1 MSQTKELFI
10 KDGIQIDKG
19 AVLTQDFILKNR
31 KVIEQWLDLFLQ
43 YPDLYIDLIT
53 PSYSSFQLFFYQREL
68 LRVFMRY
75 TYVFATFTRAFSKSF
90 LAILS
95 RILTCIFLPNTKTF
109 VCADIKATGIKIA
122 KEKINQIFTLF
133 PILEKQVLIK
143 HEGTQYIEVI
153 FRNGSMFD
161 CIGTTQGTR
170 GIRRTSGI
178 FEEAA
183 LMDGDAVNERV
194 LPTLNISRKD
204 VLGHTYEDEP
214 TQQQI
219 YITTAGSKSCYAYEK
234 LVEFAI
240 IQAINPD
247 RAFVIGG
254 DYRLPVAVG
263 LLNKSYIDDIK
274 MSATF
279 KEQSFAREYM
289 SVWTGVS
296 SQSWINTQRMERY
309 RTIINYERQA
319 KPNVSINGGF
329 YLISIDV
336 GRYEANSVICVHRV
350 QPKENFFLKKLVYIE
365 VMNNMRFAQQAI
377 RIKQLNNLYRPR
389 EIVVDGTG
397 IGAGLI
403 DDLTDT
409 NVDANTGIPYGPIG
423 VMNDEKYSEKQDPS
437 LEKILYVLKA
447 NNELNSQI
455 HSIFFTQI
463 MNGHCRFLAP
473 ETQIRRRLLSTKTGQ
488 KMSLV
493 KRTKFLMPYE
503 MTSRLFDQI
512 ANLKIKNKV
521 KTIQVERISTRMLK
535 DRFSA
540 YEYGLYR
547 IKYYEEEY
555 FRGKNRKKKNL
566 IAYLKFTSRR

>member
-10 KDGIQIDKG
+10 RDGIQIDKG

-31 KVIEQWLDLFLQ
+31 KVIELWLDLFLQ

-109 VCADIKATGIKIA
+109 VCADIKSTGIKIA

-133 PILEKQVLIK
+133 PMLEKQVLIK

-170 GIRRTSGI
+170 GIRRTSGV

-279 KEQSFAREYM
+279 KEESFARQYM

-296 SQSWINTQRMERY
+296 SDSWINTEKMERF
-309 RTIINYERQA
+309 RTIINYDKKA
-319 KPNVSINGGF
+319 KPNVAANGGF

-365 VMNNMRFAQQAI
+365 VMNNMRFAQQAV
-377 RIKQLNNLYRPR
+377 RIKQLNTLYSPR
-389 EIVVDGTG
+389 QIVIDGTG
-397 IGAGLI
+397 LGAGLI
-403 DDLTDT
+403 DALTET
-409 NVDANTGIPYGPIG
+409 NVDPTTGVFYGPIG
-423 VMNDEKYSEKQDPS
+423 VSNDERYTEHQDPS

-455 HSIFFTQI
+455 HSVFFTQI

-473 ETQIRRRLLSTKTGQ
+473 EAQIRRRLLSTKTGQ

-547 IKYYEEEY
+547 IKNYQDEYY
-555 FRGKNRKKKNL
+555 RNKNRKKKNL
-566 IAYLKFTSRR
+566 ISYLKFTSRR